1 MDPSSSSV
9 HQSSLEY
16 INTDAS
22 CLFKLI
28 IIIIIIIIIIGT
40 INIKI
45 LFL

>member
-22 CLFKLI
+22 CLFKLM
-28 IIIIIIIIIIGT
+28 IIIIIIIIGT
-40 INIKI
+40 INVKI